1 MPDFVKALR
10 SFRYAIRGIFQ
21 LFSTENNAKIH
32 LIAGILAIFLGL
44 SLGLSRIEWCILI
57 IQITVVFAA
66 EAFNSAIEKLSD
78 VLSPEHHPVVGILK
92 DIAAGGVLL
101 VAAGSVLTGI
111 LLFLPRILDLLS

>member
-1 MPDFVKALR
+1 MPDFAKALR

-66 EAFNSAIEKLSD
+66 EAFNSAIEKLAD

>member
-1 MPDFVKALR
+1 MPDFAKALR

>member
-66 EAFNSAIEKLSD
+66 EAFNSAIEKLAD